1 MKQLNCYYLI
11 WFNTDL
17 MQYGLTPFLS
27 KDISVRSNYHY
38 NSWMKSWLRSISTR
52 IYLLKVNDANTRT
65 MNEIWSK
72 LIINTLER
80 RHWCRSI
87 IFIVNFEQISR
98 TTLVFPLFT
107 LGMWIPAGIKSF
119 LILFS
124 MGKILTFC

>member
-11 WFNTDL
+11 QFNTDL
-17 MQYGLTPFLS
+17 MQYDLTLFLS
-27 KDISVRSNYHY
+27 KDISVRSNYHC

-65 MNEIWSK
+65 MNKICSK
-72 LIINTLER
+72 LIINALER

-87 IFIVNFEQISR
+87 IFVVNFEQISR

-107 LGMWIPAGIKSF
+107 LGKWIPAGIKSF